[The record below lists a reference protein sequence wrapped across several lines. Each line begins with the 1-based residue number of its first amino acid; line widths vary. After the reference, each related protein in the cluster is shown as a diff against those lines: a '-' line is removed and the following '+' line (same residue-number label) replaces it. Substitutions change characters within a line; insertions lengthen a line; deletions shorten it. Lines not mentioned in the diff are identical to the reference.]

1 MAPEVRRE
9 LPPFRQVAEDIKSR
23 IMSGE
28 LKEGD
33 PVPSV
38 RKIAQDW
45 RISNATATKVIAT
58 LQSEGLV
65 RTIPGIGTV
74 VSTLTGSGPRDRFI
88 AMRKV
93 GKIYPQNEYARIVA
107 AAVVSAPARVADAL
121 GLLDGADAIR
131 RERVTYCDD
140 VPVETSVSWF
150 DGGLAAIAP
159 KLLESER
166 IQGGTPAY
174 IESVVGRTVTSGR
187 ELVDSRGA
195 TSSEAAT
202 LGVEDGSPVRAG
214 ENWLFDQD
222 GAVIEYGEYVSV
234 PGRPAAYEYDLPE

>member
-9 LPPFRQVAEDIKSR
+9 LPPFRQVAEDIRAR
-23 IMSGE
+23 IVSGE

-74 VSTLTGSGPRDRFI
+74 VNTLTGSGPRDRFI
-88 AMRKV
+88 AMKRV

-107 AAVVSAPARVADAL
+107 AAVVPAPARVTSAL
-121 GLLDGADAIR
+121 GLPDGSDAIR

-140 VPVETSVSWF
+140 VPVEASVSWF
-150 DGGLAAIAP
+150 DAGLANTAP

-174 IESVVGRTVTSGR
+174 IESVAGRTVASGR
-187 ELVDSRGA
+187 ELVDARGA
-195 TSSEAAT
+195 TPDEAAA
-202 LGVEDGSPVRAG
+202 LGIGASSPVRAG
-214 ENWLFDQD
+214 ENWVFDQD
-222 GAVIEYGEYVSV
+222 GDVIEYGEYVSV
-234 PGRPAAYEYDLPE
+234 PGRPAAYEYDLPA

>member
-9 LPPFRQVAEDIKSR
+9 LPPFRQVAEDIKAR
-23 IMSGE
+23 IVSGE
-28 LKEGD
+28 LGEGD

-38 RKIAQDW
+38 RKISQEW

-74 VSTLTGSGPRDRFI
+74 VSTLAGSGPRDRFI
-88 AMRKV
+88 AMRV
-93 GKIYPQNEYARIVA
+93 AGKIYPQNEYARIVA
-107 AAVVSAPARVADAL
+107 ATVVPAPARVASAL
-121 GLLDGADAIR
+121 GLSEGSDAIR
-131 RERVTYCDD
+131 RERVTYRDD

-150 DGGLAAIAP
+150 DGALAATAP

-174 IESVVGRTVTSGR
+174 IESVAGRTVVSGK
-187 ELVDSRGA
+187 ELVDARAA
-195 TSSEAAT
+195 TSGEAAA
-202 LGVEDGSPVRAG
+202 LGVGDGSPVRAG
-214 ENWLFDQD
+214 ENWLFDQS
-222 GAVIEYGEYVSV
+222 GEVIEYGEYVSV
-234 PGRPAAYEYDLPE
+234 PGRPAAYEYDLPA